1 MKLKLSR
8 ETTEPNG
15 EKHQRICRWKRR
27 TKSTKTLETRNAFR
41 RKGIINFTRGRF
53 RKTDTKGN
61 ALFIRPPEN
70 YTNDACML
78 VSTFAQTYLET
89 ARRDRYERASKLRV
103 YHTERLEIDATR
115 TALFDPNN
123 RWNNNLYNSPADKYF
138 PIILGWAARVIRRQ
152 TRLCL

>member
-1 MKLKLSR
+1 MYDRHRYLFVVVAVMIFKLSR

-15 EKHQRICRWKRR
+15 EKYQRISQWKRR

-70 YTNDACML
+70 YANDACTL

-103 YHTERLEIDATR
+103 YHAERLETDATR
-115 TALFDPNN
+115 IALFDPNN
-123 RWNNNLYNSPADKYF
+123 R
-138 PIILGWAARVIRRQ
+138 
-152 TRLCL
+152 

>member
-1 MKLKLSR
+1 MIFKLSR
-8 ETTEPNG
+8 ETTEPNS
-15 EKHQRICRWKRR
+15 EKYQRISQWKRR

-70 YTNDACML
+70 YANDACTL

-103 YHTERLEIDATR
+103 YHAERLETDATR
-115 TALFDPNN
+115 IALFDPNN
-123 RWNNNLYNSPADKYF
+123 R
-138 PIILGWAARVIRRQ
+138 
-152 TRLCL
+152 

>member
-1 MKLKLSR
+1 MIFKLSR

-15 EKHQRICRWKRR
+15 EKYQQISQWKRR

-70 YTNDACML
+70 YANDACTL

-103 YHTERLEIDATR
+103 YHAERLETDATR
-115 TALFDPNN
+115 IALFDPNN
-123 RWNNNLYNSPADKYF
+123 R
-138 PIILGWAARVIRRQ
+138 
-152 TRLCL
+152 

>member
-8 ETTEPNG
+8 ETTERNG
-15 EKHQRICRWKRR
+15 EKYQRISQWKRR

-61 ALFIRPPEN
+61 ALFIHPPEN
-70 YTNDACML
+70 YTNDACMFF
-78 VSTFAQTYLET
+78 STFAQTYLET

-103 YHTERLEIDATR
+103 YYTEHLEIDATR
-115 TALFDPNN
+115 TALFDP
-123 RWNNNLYNSPADKYF
+123 
-138 PIILGWAARVIRRQ
+138 RQ
-152 TRLCL
+152 SMK